1 MLLVVSN
8 ADGKTAK
15 EISETTGIELSYV
28 WLILRLL
35 FDWGIL
41 RLKDGRYYIDEDT
54 RALCGLVIKDMLR
67 DLESWDFLH

>member
-1 MLLVVSN
+1 VLLVVSN

-41 RLKDGRYYIDEDT
+41 RLNDGRYYIDEDT

>member
-1 MLLVVSN
+1 LVVSN